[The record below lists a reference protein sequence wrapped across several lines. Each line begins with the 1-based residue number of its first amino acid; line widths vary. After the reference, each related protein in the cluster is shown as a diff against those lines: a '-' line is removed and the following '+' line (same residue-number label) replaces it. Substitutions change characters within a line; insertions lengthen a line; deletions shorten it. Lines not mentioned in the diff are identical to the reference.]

1 MANCTQI
8 TGMELQCEG
17 NSGGIKNIFI
27 ANRSEINSMDYAD
40 GNITGINMFASAMF
54 VPFEFRKGGASFTS
68 TLTVDDATGVNFFT
82 NELTINFARMDAV
95 KRMELVA
102 LSKAELVVIFRD
114 NNNVYHFLGMESPV
128 YVSSAQGATGT
139 AKTDANSY
147 QIVLSDESSSYPPS
161 VDATV
166 IKNVVK
172 GGAPRS
178 VDPATVN
185 ETGDEPETGGE
196 PETGNEGHLGE

>member
-8 TGMELQCEG
+8 NGMQMECQP

-27 ANRSEINSMDYAD
+27 ANRSEINSMEVSD
-40 GNITGINMFASAMF
+40 GNVTAVGMFASALF
-54 VPFEFRKGGASFTS
+54 VPFEYRKGAASFTS
-68 TLTVDDATGVNFFT
+68 TLTVDDATGVNFFS
-82 NELTINFARMDAV
+82 NELTINFARMDAL

-114 NNNVYHFLGMESPV
+114 NNDVYHFMGMESPV

-139 AKTDANSY
+139 AKTDANTY
-147 QIVLSDESSSYPPS
+147 QIVLTDESSTFPPS
-161 VDATV
+161 VDSSI
-166 IKNVVK
+166 IKSIVK

-185 ETGDEPETGGE
+185 ETGNEPETGGE
-196 PETGNEGHLGE
+196 PETGDEGHLGE

>member
-8 TGMELQCEG
+8 AGMEMQCES

-27 ANRSEINSMDYAD
+27 ANRSEIHSMDYAD
-40 GNITGINMFASAMF
+40 GKITGINMFASALF
-54 VPFEFRKGGASFTS
+54 KPFEFRKGGASFTS
-68 TLTVDDATGVNFFT
+68 TLTVDDSTGVNFFT

-102 LSKAELVVIFRD
+102 LSKAELVVIIRD

-139 AKTDANSY
+139 AKTDANTY
-147 QIVLSDESSSYPPS
+147 QIVLSDESLNYPPS
-161 VDATV
+161 VDASV
-166 IKNVVK
+166 IKEVVDFTIV
-172 GGAPRS
+172 GNP
-178 VDPATVN
+178 
-185 ETGDEPETGGE
+185 ETGDEPDTGGGN
-196 PETGNEGHLGE
+196 PETGDDGDGDVNLGE

>member
-8 TGMELQCEG
+8 AGMELQCES

-27 ANRSEINSMDYAD
+27 ANRSEINSMEYAN
-40 GNITGINMFASAMF
+40 GNITGINMVASALF

-68 TLTVDDATGVNFFT
+68 TLTVDDSTGVNFFT

-139 AKTDANSY
+139 AKTDANTY
-147 QIVLSDESSSYPPS
+147 QIVLSDESSNCPPS
-161 VDATV
+161 VDTAV
-166 IKNVVK
+166 IKQVVK
-172 GGAPRS
+172 GGAPRT

-196 PETGNEGHLGE
+196 PETGETGHLE